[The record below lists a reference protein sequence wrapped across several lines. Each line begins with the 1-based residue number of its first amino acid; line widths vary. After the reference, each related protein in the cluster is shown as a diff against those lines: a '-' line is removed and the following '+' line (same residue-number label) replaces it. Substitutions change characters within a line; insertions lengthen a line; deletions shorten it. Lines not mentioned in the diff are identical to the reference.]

1 MTRRIS
7 LKTRLVGLLAACLLP
22 SLAVMAW
29 LEFTQYRSL
38 EDNVRADT
46 ARQATQLAGEISRL
60 VDGVNATLH
69 AVAASPLALLN
80 DSVECDR
87 YLEQLQFA
95 SNGPAAIGIAD
106 ARGRVTCLS
115 RRLNAQQLSAADR
128 FYFQEAV
135 RTRAPATGLF
145 SLGKAAGAKAIH
157 FGYPLL
163 DRNGQV
169 AGVVFSP
176 LNLDWLAQQLSD
188 RRLPPHANVT
198 VADREGTVLVRLP
211 QTRMAGQKLP
221 EEWRA
226 RMLAPTA
233 GSVELADPIDGRPQL
248 VGYVPLGQGPNGLFV
263 TVGVD
268 HGLAMQPARDG
279 MLREVAMLLL
289 GTLVAG
295 VLSWWLAERHLR
307 RPLARLVEVA
317 SALRRGELRT
327 RVEKNALGDA
337 EFVRLGSALNA
348 LGDSL
353 LTREMHRDQG
363 ESVLRRER
371 DAAAAST
378 RSLSDLLAVA
388 SHDLRQ
394 PIQSMVLS
402 AALLHQKLKGRPEE
416 LPAARL
422 QRSARQLV
430 EMLNGV
436 LNVSQLDAGRVAPE
450 VRPVALGD
458 LVRSVGEEFAEA
470 ASGAGLELHW
480 PAISLWVLSDSSLL
494 RRVLVNYVS
503 NAIKYTP
510 RGGRITIGCKAD
522 GQEVELSV
530 SDSGPGIAPDQQAAV
545 WEEFRQLANPDRDP
559 RKGLGLGLAIVRR
572 IADLLGHTVA
582 LQSVPGQGA
591 RFSVHVPLA
600 GAGSVDGH
608 DDAMPR
614 LRGRLL
620 LVEDDEAVGQAMA
633 DLLRNA
639 GLWVNWC
646 QTAERALA
654 EFERSDAD
662 FDAVLADFRLPAQS
676 GLAVL
681 RVAREVW
688 PDIPAVLMSGGMPQA
703 RINEC
708 EAEGITVL
716 MKPLQAS
723 QLAKALSSL
732 AEPSA

>member
-1 MTRRIS
+1 LKRRIS
-7 LKTRLVGLLAACLLP
+7 LKTRLIGLLAACLLP
-22 SLAVMAW
+22 TLAVMAW
-29 LEFTQYRSL
+29 LEWAQYRSL
-38 EDNVRADT
+38 ERGVRDDA

-60 VDGVNATLH
+60 VDGFNATLH
-69 AVAASPLALLN
+69 AVAASPLARLP
-80 DSVECDR
+80 DSLECDR
-87 YLEQLQFA
+87 YLEQLQLA
-95 SNGPAAIGIAD
+95 SNGSAAIGITD

-115 RRLNAQQLSAADR
+115 RRVNAQQLHASDR
-128 FYFQEAV
+128 FYFQETV

-145 SLGKAAGAKAIH
+145 SLGKAAGAKAVH
-157 FGYPLL
+157 FGYPML
-163 DRNGQV
+163 DSSGQV
-169 AGVVFSP
+169 SGIVFSP
-176 LNLDWLAQQLSD
+176 LNLDWFAQQLSD
-188 RRLPPHANVT
+188 RRLPAHASVT
-198 VADREGTVLVRLP
+198 ITDREGTVLVRLP
-211 QTRMAGQKLP
+211 QTRMAGQPLP
-221 EEWRA
+221 EDWRA
-226 RMLAPTA
+226 RMRAHAPGT
-233 GSVELADPIDGRPQL
+233 VDLADPIDGRAQV
-248 VGYVPLGQGPNGLFV
+248 VGYVPLGQGPSGLFV

-268 HGLAMQPARDG
+268 QALAMQPAREA
-279 MLREVAMLLL
+279 MLRAVVLLLL

-295 VLSWWLAERHLR
+295 AVSWWLAERHLR
-307 RPLARLVEVA
+307 RPLARLVQVA
-317 SALRRGELRT
+317 SALRRGELAA
-327 RVEKNALGDA
+327 RVEENGLGDA
-337 EFVRLGSALNA
+337 EFVRLGAALNA
-348 LGDSL
+348 LGESL
-353 LTREMHRDQG
+353 QLREVQRDQG
-363 ESVLRRER
+363 ESNLRRER

-416 LPAARL
+416 LAAARL

-458 LVRSVGEEFAEA
+458 LVRSVGEEFAESA
-470 ASGAGLELHW
+470 NSAGIALHW
-480 PAISLWVLSDSSLL
+480 STTPLWVLSDASLL

-510 RGGRITIGCKAD
+510 RGGRVTLACKAD
-522 GQEVELSV
+522 AQEVELSV
-530 SDSGPGIAPDQQAAV
+530 TDSGPGIAPEQQAAV

-572 IADLLGHTVA
+572 IAELLGHTVA
-582 LQSVPGQGA
+582 LQSVPGEGS

-600 GAGSVDGH
+600 SAGSIDSN
-608 DDAMPR
+608 DDALPR

-620 LVEDDEAVGQAMA
+620 LIEDDEAVGQAMS

-639 GLWVNWC
+639 GLWVSWC
-646 QTAERALA
+646 QTAERGLA
-654 EFERSDAD
+654 ELERSDAD

-688 PDIPAVLMSGGMPQA
+688 PDIPAVLMTGGMPQS
-703 RINEC
+703 RIGEC

-723 QLAKALSSL
+723 QLAKALSAL
-732 AEPSA
+732 VAPSD